1 MTSQTLLR
9 LLRKRWYVAFAVIL
23 LGLAGLGAI
32 RAQEPVYWA
41 QTEVSFVAPN
51 SDPAYWIPGGDNA
64 VLVPFAA
71 LVERRVNAD
80 SDSVDLVLARGTLY
94 GAGVK
99 QGYSVTLPN
108 AGGQWAKSFTRPVL
122 LVQVVDSSAEN
133 VNRVLSAVIDRI
145 NAACGALQK
154 EMHVDSRL
162 IFTVSTPSSPEI
174 IFGGGTQVDRLKG
187 AAIWLT
193 LFAGAALAV
202 TYTVDRRLTRRRGT
216 TEEVIRHDAKPAT
229 RRHPATP
236 AR

>member
-9 LLRKRWYVAFAVIL
+9 LLMKRWYVASAVIF
-23 LGLAGLGAI
+23 LGFVGLGAI

-71 LVERRVNAD
+71 LVERRVNAG

-122 LVQVVDSSAEN
+122 LVQVVDTSAEN
-133 VNRVLSAVIDRI
+133 VNRVLTTVIERI
-145 NAACGALQK
+145 KGACNTLQ
-154 EMHVDSRL
+154 EEEHVDSRL

-174 IFGGGTQVDRLKG
+174 IFGGGTQVDRIKG

-193 LFAGAALAV
+193 LFAGAALAA
-202 TYTVDRRLTRRRGT
+202 TYVVDRRLTRQHKPRR
-216 TEEVIRHDAKPAT
+216 
-229 RRHPATP
+229 RR
-236 AR
+236 